1 MVKKVVLLFALILYF
16 VFGKNA
22 VFAQD
27 NDVKDAY
34 LNKLQ
39 NQVKSNWLTPLDSK
53 DKSAVVS
60 FVINRDGS
68 VSNVAL
74 VRSSNNDEKIL
85 KTCRDDEFDKSA
97 VDAIY
102 KSAPFEPLSGSNYT
116 LSVQFFFSP
125 IFTSVTNFNSGT
137 QLNNPQSAFINI
149 ANTTPS
155 VDFSTYLTDLQNK
168 INYNWNPRSLKKHR
182 NATIS
187 ISVDKD
193 GTVQDIK
200 IQKSSNKKKF
210 DNEITDSVMKSFPLD
225 PLPLGLQSKY
235 KNIQID
241 FIYEKTQDKNNPK
254 TDVIAHV
261 KNQDGY
267 ERYIEQVD
275 TIMSEKLM
283 DKKYFCKKDIV
294 LEMNIDKNGKLTYIK
309 LKNPSIKGKFIRKEF
324 NRKTLLLLE
333 QTSFPPIPN
342 EMGLSDITLNYRIL
356 TQRKRLFSNL
366 VRDYILNGFR
376 TGLESYCIQDPS
388 DI

>member
-1 MVKKVVLLFALILYF
+1 MVKKIVLLFALILYF
-16 VFGKNA
+16 VLGKNA

-27 NDVKDAY
+27 KDVKDAY

-39 NQVKSNWLTPLDSK
+39 NQIESNWLTPLDSK

-68 VSNVAL
+68 VSNVAI

-85 KTCRDDEFDKSA
+85 RTYKDDEFDKSV
-97 VDAIY
+97 VDAVY
-102 KSAPFEPLSGSNYT
+102 KSAPFEPLTDSNYA
-116 LSVQFFFSP
+116 LSVQCFFSP
-125 IFTSVTNFNSGT
+125 IFIGVSNYNKGT
-137 QLNNPQSAFINI
+137 ELINPQSAFVNI
-149 ANTTPS
+149 ANTTP
-155 VDFSTYLTDLQNK
+155 VIDFSTYLTDLQNK
-168 INYNWNPRSLKKHR
+168 INSNWNPRSLKKHR
-182 NATIS
+182 NATILV
-187 ISVDKD
+187 SVDKD

-210 DNEITDSVMKSFPLD
+210 DNEITDSVMKSFPLN

-241 FIYEKTQDKNNPK
+241 FIYEKTQDKNAPK
-254 TDVIAHV
+254 TEVIAHV

-267 ERYIEQVD
+267 ERYIEQID
-275 TIMSEKLM
+275 TIMSEKLK
-283 DKKYFCKKDIV
+283 DKNYFCKKDIV